1 MWQNEGYCSS
11 YPKEKG
17 KRGEKNRSQ
26 LFSIL
31 GTHKEKISKELT
43 EQMQETLNKT
53 STGFSRSLN
62 ILCSKAQEVQ
72 SNPHYYDRA
81 VFHMSR
87 N

>member
-1 MWQNEGYCSS
+1 MKGTAAVTQRK
-11 YPKEKG
+11 KEKG
-17 KRGEKNRSQ
+17 ENNRSQ

-53 STGFSRSLN
+53 STGFSRGLN
-62 ILCSKAQEVQ
+62 ILFSKAQEVQ

-81 VFHMSR
+81 VFLM
-87 N
+87 